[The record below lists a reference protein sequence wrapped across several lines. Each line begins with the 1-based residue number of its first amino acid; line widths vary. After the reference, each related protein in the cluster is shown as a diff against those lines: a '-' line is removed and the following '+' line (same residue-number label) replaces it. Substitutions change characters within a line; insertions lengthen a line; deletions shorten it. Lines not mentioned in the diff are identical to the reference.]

1 MTNKVVHLVYSF
13 GCGGLEKVIVNL
25 INHSKQYDVEHII
38 ISLTDDLAMQEQLA
52 EKIKIYVLNK
62 ASGNDISSHLKLF
75 KILKKIKP
83 QVINTYNFGTIE
95 YHLIAK
101 IAGVPVR
108 VHSDHGRGGDDPQGK
123 NKLHNFFRKFISHFI
138 TEYVVV
144 SYDLFQWVSTIL
156 KINEKKLSLIFN
168 GVVIPNDATYIEKEP
183 QKFVTIGRLDKVKNQ
198 KFLIN
203 TFAYAIRNVAGFE
216 QCRLDIVGDGPL
228 YNELSTLIESLDME
242 NAIKLLGFRD
252 DIPAILNE
260 SDVFVLS
267 SVYEA
272 MPMTILEAMANKVP
286 VVCTNVGGISQ
297 FISEQQAWF
306 VESGN
311 VDELA
316 ITLNHIRNIAN
327 ERITKIENAYQLVL
341 SKYALEQMV
350 KVYMEKYRIT
360 LVTESK

>member
-1 MTNKVVHLVYSF
+1 MINKVVHLVYSF

-25 INHSKQYDVEHII
+25 INGSKQYDVEHII
-38 ISLTDDLAMQEQLA
+38 ISLTDDVAMQDQLL
-52 EKIKIYVLNK
+52 EETQVHVLNK
-62 ASGNDISSHLKLF
+62 KSGNDISTHFKLF
-75 KILKKIKP
+75 NLLKELKP

-101 IAGVPVR
+101 IAGVPIR

-123 NKLHNFFRKFISHFI
+123 NKLHNVFRKFISHFI

-144 SYDLFQWVSTIL
+144 SYDLFQWVSKDL
-156 KINEKKLSLIFN
+156 KINEQKLSLIFN
-168 GVVIPNDATYIEKEP
+168 GVDIPNDINYKEKEP
-183 QKFVTIGRLDKVKNQ
+183 EKFVTVGRLDKVKNQ

-203 TFAYAIRNVAGFE
+203 TFAYAIKNIKGFE
-216 QCRLDIVGDGPL
+216 HCKLNIVGDGPL
-228 YNELSTLIESLDME
+228 YNELSTLIESL
-242 NAIKLLGFRD
+242 NAQDSIKFLGFRD
-252 DIPAILNE
+252 DIPAILSD

-297 FISEQQAWF
+297 FITEQQAWF

-316 ITLNHIRNIAN
+316 AKLNRVKGSAD
-327 ERITKIENAYQLVL
+327 ERAAKIENAYQLVL
-341 SKYALEQMV
+341 NNYALEQMV
-350 KVYMEKYRIT
+350 KVYMNKYHIT
-360 LVTESK
+360 LTN